1 MRVKENLIL
10 KEMGTE
16 YVVVPV
22 GEGLLDFQ
30 VMLTLND
37 TGAFLWNA
45 LKEETTFDNVVS
57 DLTKEYDVAKETA
70 EQDIKEFI
78 DILSSKDLI
87 VL

>member
-1 MRVKENLIL
+1 MRVKDNLIL

-45 LKEETTFDNVVS
+45 LKEETTFDNLV
-57 DLTKEYDVAKETA
+57 DTLTKEYDVDKETA
-70 EQDIKEFI
+70 KKDIKEFL
-78 DILSSKDLI
+78 DILTSKDLI